1 MEAWTLTESH
11 IRRAHQ
17 AVGTPAIEF
26 FHGFLERN
34 EFELAADVLVDF
46 GAHSEELPVAFWD
59 ALQSAYATMKLPN
72 KATHCSFRRYQTK
85 YGFVEAHLI
94 RCAVGDGGTA
104 STITTGYCP
113 NWNIGRRVESGEVE
127 LNSAYISIECGP
139 SIAAGGTGLVRLHPL
154 KSELWTHV
162 LPGAELIMHE
172 GARVVGKAIVQ
183 RVALRRRP

>member
-1 MEAWTLTESH
+1 MEVWPIAESH
-11 IRRAHQ
+11 IRRAHEV
-17 AVGTPAIEF
+17 VGTPAIEA
-26 FHGFLERN
+26 FHGFLEHN
-34 EFELAADVLVDF
+34 EFELAADALVDF
-46 GAHSEELPVAFWD
+46 GAHTEELPVAFWD
-59 ALQSAYATMKLPN
+59 ALQSAYATMKVDN
-72 KATHCSFRRYQTK
+72 KATYCRLRSHQTK
-85 YGFVEAHLI
+85 YGFVEARLM
-94 RCAVGDGGTA
+94 RRAVGDGGTA

-139 SIAAGGTGLVRLHPL
+139 SIAAGGAGLVRLHPWQ
-154 KSELWTHV
+154 SELWTHV